1 MKEGEGDD
9 FKIMKEGE
17 EEDFKNL
24 KEEEEEIQDFSTTRN
39 FSKY

>member
-17 EEDFKNL
+17 EEDFKSL